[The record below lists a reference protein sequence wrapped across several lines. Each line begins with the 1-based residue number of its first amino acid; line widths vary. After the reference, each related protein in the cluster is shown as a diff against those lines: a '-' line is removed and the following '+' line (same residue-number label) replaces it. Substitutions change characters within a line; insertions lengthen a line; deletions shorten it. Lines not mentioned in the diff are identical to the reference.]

1 MTFPIKMLWKAM
13 PASLALLALSVMLSQ
28 APQGVLAAKPL
39 PTDLKFYVFTEKCF
53 EKYFSHAD
61 FLDVECMRTTIS
73 KGINLGIIAGAFIF
87 KVPQVFNIIF
97 AGDVQG
103 LSAASLYMDVAS
115 FLPITV
121 FNILNG
127 NDFVT
132 YGEQLVVLTQNILIV
147 ALFWYYLPTTEKPS
161 ILFML
166 SVATTIFGSGFGLL
180 YGLPPMLWWI
190 LPICSSVFNIMSRI
204 PQIATNFANKHTGR
218 LSVITW
224 FLQVGGSLGRLFTN
238 LQEEGISESSRP
250 WIIGSTVV
258 GVTLN
263 VVILMQILFYWRN
276 TKAKLGAKKE

>member
-1 MTFPIKMLWKAM
+1 M
-13 PASLALLALSVMLSQ
+13 PASWSSHAVRDVML
-28 APQGVLAAKPL
+28 V
-39 PTDLKFYVFTEKCF
+39 DHIYVFTEKSR
-53 EKYFSHAD
+53 EALVHAIVGGRGCNCWRIYIQTACST
-61 FLDVECMRTTIS
+61 LSSLGMS
-73 KGINLGIIAGAFIF
+73 KACRPL
-87 KVPQVFNIIF
+87 P
-97 AGDVQG
+97 
-103 LSAASLYMDVAS
+103 STWRRS
-115 FLPITV
+115 FRSPW
-121 FNILNG
+121 NG

-224 FLQVGGSLGRLFTN
+224 FLQVGGSLEGFFTN
-238 LQEEGISESSRP
+238 LQERH
-250 WIIGSTVV
+250 
-258 GVTLN
+258 
-263 VVILMQILFYWRN
+263 
-276 TKAKLGAKKE
+276 